1 MRERKRER
9 ARKWGERE
17 RGRDIEKEKEGGAE
31 GEEKGVLLNIVKTKD
46 NVVLLLNSIDC

>member
-1 MRERKRER
+1 MGRKSEREKERER
-9 ARKWGERE
+9 GSGE

-46 NVVLLLNSIDC
+46 I